1 MLLNLFWLILGV
13 VMVILAAE
21 AVVRGAASLAK
32 RLRVSDLFIGLT
44 IVAFG
49 TSLPE
54 LMVNVIASVDNN
66 EGIVVGNIIG
76 SNLFNLLLILGIGAL
91 IRELRVVRDA
101 VITEIS
107 FSIIAVLM
115 IGFAANDYLP
125 SLNQD
130 GHITRSDALQM
141 LTVFGIFSYFV
152 FLRGFRVTVDI
163 DLDFKILPV
172 WQIVFY
178 LSGGFIALFW
188 GGRLVVNE
196 AVFFAEYFGVTQ
208 TFIGLTLVSGATSLP
223 ELATSVVAALR
234 HRDNIAIGNVVGS
247 NIFNSLFILPVS
259 ALVRDIPF
267 EARINVDLGV
277 LIIASLALIGFMRYR
292 RRCKISRGNGLVLLT
307 MYVAYMVFIFNRG

>member
-32 RLRVSDLFIGLT
+32 RLRVSELFIGLT

-54 LMVNVIASVDNN
+54 LMVNLIASVDNN

-76 SNLFNLLLILGIGAL
+76 SNLFNVLLILGIGAL
-91 IRELRVVRDA
+91 IRELKVVRDT

-141 LTVFGIFSYFV
+141 LTVFGLFSYFV
-152 FLRGFRVTVDI
+152 FLRGFRVTIDI
-163 DLDFKILPV
+163 DLDFKILPI

-178 LSGGFIALFW
+178 LAGGFIALFW
-188 GGRLVVNE
+188 GGRLVVTE
-196 AVFFAEYFGVTQ
+196 AIFFAEYFGVTQ

-277 LIIASLALIGFMRYR
+277 LIIASFALTGFMRFR
-292 RRCKISRGNGLVLLT
+292 RRCKISRGNGVVLLI
-307 MYVAYMVFIFNRG
+307 MYIAYMAFIFHRG